1 MLPDRQRALDLA
13 MDTAFNLFDPQSPL
27 PPAQPAQQAQR
38 PRRWPKALLASAA
51 LLAVAGGG
59 AAFLVSPY
67 NHVVPLGSAR
77 PGTPVREPGADGA
90 APDVLAPA
98 ARMAGVPRQE
108 TRRPVRD
115 TVAPTDPDSQLRE
128 LLGLHG
134 GADRQPAGATAA
146 GADTPAGQPEKV
158 PSPSGPS
165 AAEVGAPAFQPP
177 VPAASPA
184 AVPPPPSARPVMEPG
199 MAAPAPF
206 SVTPPAPAPPLPLPS
221 AAAADPASD
230 VETAERDDARP
241 QKQGAMDAAT
251 QPAAHAQPAAPNPA
265 ATAATLA
272 GASSATLVTP
282 APDDPVGAAI
292 ALRPN
297 PMSPGEQVDVLHLVT
312 RLGTVIRDLRTENAG
327 LRASAKASSDK
338 VDSAVADFERR
349 LALVE
354 SHGAINAAMADMD
367 APPEP
372 AMAASS
378 ASRTARRSG
387 RGAARPASLD
397 QQAAPAAVVPA
408 GARRYKVQAASPG
421 LAMLSELDR
430 SGGEGSQTQVK
441 VGDTLPG
448 YGRVTAIQQQGVA
461 WTVRAEH
468 GAIQ

>member
-1 MLPDRQRALDLA
+1 MLPGRQRALDLA

-27 PPAQPAQQAQR
+27 PPAQQVQR

-51 LLAVAGGG
+51 VLAVAGGG

-67 NHVVPLGSAR
+67 NHVIAIGSAG

-90 APDVLAPA
+90 APDVMAPA

-128 LLGLHG
+128 LLGLRG
-134 GADRQPAGATAA
+134 GPDKQPAGATAA
-146 GADTPAGQPEKV
+146 VADTAAGQPEKV
-158 PSPSGPS
+158 LSPPGPP

-177 VPAASPA
+177 APAASPA
-184 AVPPPPSARPVMEPG
+184 AVPPPPSARPVAMEPG

-206 SVTPPAPAPPLPLPS
+206 SVTPPAPVPLFPLPS
-221 AAAADPASD
+221 TADADPARD
-230 VETAERDDARP
+230 IETVDRADIRLQRQSATDAT
-241 QKQGAMDAAT
+241 T
-251 QPAAHAQPAAPNPA
+251 QLAAPAQASALKPA
-265 ATAATLA
+265 TTAAAPAA
-272 GASSATLVTP
+272 GASSATFVAP
-282 APDDPVGAAI
+282 APADVVGAAI

-312 RLGTVIRDLRTENAG
+312 QLGTVIRDLRTENAG

-338 VDSAVADFERR
+338 VDTAVADFERR
-349 LALVE
+349 LALAE

-367 APPEP
+367 APPEAATP
-372 AMAASS
+372 ASS
-378 ASRTARRSG
+378 ASRTARRSR
-387 RGAARPASLD
+387 RGAAQPASLE

-430 SGGEGSQTQVK
+430 SGGEGSQTQVR

-448 YGRVTAIQQQGVA
+448 YGRVIAIQQQGVA
-461 WTVRAEH
+461 WTVKAEH